1 MPLAK
6 PGQAIP
12 TVEKPAVVENVGSSE
27 GIREGRETE
36 RVRGQIRT
44 HLVAHAMPAL
54 LSTVDLMDAE
64 KVKALISEYVKFV
77 ETGK

>member
-6 PGQAIP
+6 PSNAIP
-12 TVEKPAVVENVGSSE
+12 VVENPAKVENVGSSDSV
-27 GIREGRETE
+27 RESREIE

-44 HLVAHAMPAL
+44 HLVAHAMPSL

-64 KVKALISEYVKFV
+64 KVKALITEYVKFV